1 MVSIP
6 FFRICLAES
15 RIKEG
20 LKLPR
25 TNIDSFTG
33 SNFTR
38 TIHNSSYPFIASS
51 NHSGRHVLITG
62 GSRGIGRAI
71 ALSFARAGAAAIV
84 IGELANFDTAQ
95 LTKEICSAAAEAGRH
110 SLLPPTVLHIRLDV
124 TDSNSVRA
132 AAEEVNAIL
141 NGKLDIIVNNA
152 GFMTPALPVPA
163 SDEDT
168 WWRTFEVNLKG
179 PYLIAKYFLPLLLRS
194 GDDNEEAAA
203 ALKTVVNINSVA
215 SHNLRPHASAYG
227 TSKLAVLRLTEFL
240 LIEAADKGLLA
251 YSVHPGG
258 VLTELAEKGMPK
270 TTLAALG
277 DAPELA
283 GDTVA
288 WLTQQRR
295 DWLAGRYL
303 SCTWDMEELMAKKV
317 YVVAKDLLK
326 VKLVLD

>member
-1 MVSIP
+1 M
-6 FFRICLAES
+6 
-15 RIKEG
+15 
-20 LKLPR
+20 
-25 TNIDSFTG
+25 
-33 SNFTR
+33 
-38 TIHNSSYPFIASS
+38 
-51 NHSGRHVLITG
+51 
-62 GSRGIGRAI
+62 
-71 ALSFARAGAAAIV
+71 
-84 IGELANFDTAQ
+84 IGELANFDTTQ
-95 LTKEICSAAAEAGRH
+95 LTQEICSAAAEAGHH
-110 SLLPPTVLHIRLDV
+110 SLSPPTVLHVRLDA
-124 TDSNSVRA
+124 TDSSSVRA

-141 NGKLDIIVNNA
+141 DGKLDIIVNNA
-152 GFMTPALPVPA
+152 GFMTPALAIPA
-163 SDEDT
+163 SDEDM

-179 PYLIAKYFLPLLLRS
+179 PYLIAKYFLPLLLRN
-194 GDDNEEAAA
+194 GDNETA

-240 LIEAADKGLLA
+240 LVEAAEKGLLA

-270 TTLAALG
+270 DTLAALG

-303 SCTWDMEELMAKKV
+303 SCTWDTEELMAKKDCI
-317 YVVAKDLLK
+317 VAKDLLK